1 MKEVIAR
8 GLFNLLRTLS
18 IFLVEYQNELSND
31 ILDNEDYEALKS
43 ATDVAKQSL
52 VNEFKNI
59 K

>member
-18 IFLVEYQNELSND
+18 IFLVEYQKELKND